1 MLQVVGKDY
10 VDSKVVEAHIVP
22 GQLLASPH
30 GQCPQPSSDVST
42 LQVTSLVPTQELPT
56 VAWTEDGVQVTV
68 SLQASLAQQGQ
79 ILVRSVLQ

>member
-1 MLQVVGKDY
+1 MV
-10 VDSKVVEAHIVP
+10 SCA
-22 GQLLASPH
+22 QL
-30 GQCPQPSSDVST
+30 SSDVSS
-42 LQVTSLVPTQELPT
+42 LQVTSLVPTPELPT